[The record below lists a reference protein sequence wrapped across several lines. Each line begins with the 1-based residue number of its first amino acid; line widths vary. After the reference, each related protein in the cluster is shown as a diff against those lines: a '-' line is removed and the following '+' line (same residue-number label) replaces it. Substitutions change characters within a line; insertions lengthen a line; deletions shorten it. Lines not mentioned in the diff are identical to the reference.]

1 MQGIQH
7 SCLTDEEFERHVYM
21 ALGNA
26 GALPPEV
33 IKELAVRLNK
43 DREKERVAATN
54 NPNQLTLPLDQ

>member
-1 MQGIQH
+1 MQGIQY
-7 SCLTDEEFERHVYM
+7 SSLTDEEFDRLVYA
-21 ALGNA
+21 ALGNV

-33 IKELAVRLNK
+33 AIELAVRLNK